1 MVVSYLLSKVGIP
14 MEVKDVLTLMINV
27 GAFIVALFT
36 LVVAIVVKC
45 SLISPK
51 IGNLDLS
58 ITSSYRILKA
68 ADRSVPYWARS
79 APTRLMIR

>member
-1 MVVSYLLSKVGIP
+1 
-14 MEVKDVLTLMINV
+14 MEVKDVLTLMIGV

-36 LVVAIVVKC
+36 LVVAIVVTC

-58 ITSSYRILKA
+58 ITPSYWISKA
-68 ADRSVPYWARS
+68 ADRSVSNWARS